1 MWWIGMGLGSVAG
14 VVVLR
19 VLLRQVRGL
28 LLDIGDLVCAWTE
41 VFVEYRQQGGPR
53 GVDAALPAIGVPA
66 SQRLRGACV
75 GSGRRSA

>member
-53 GVDAALPAIGVPA
+53 GWM
-66 SQRLRGACV
+66 LRGPLSV
-75 GSGRRSA
+75 FRRRRGSEALA

>member
-19 VLLRQVRGL
+19 VLLWQVRGL

-41 VFVEYRQQGGPR
+41 VLSSIGSKAGRGGGCCAARYRCSGVAEAPR
-53 GVDAALPAIGVPA
+53 
-66 SQRLRGACV
+66 RLR
-75 GSGRRSA
+75 RLR

>member
-28 LLDIGDLVCAWTE
+28 LLDFGDVTRAWTE
-41 VFVEYRQQGGPR
+41 VLSSIGGGEGRRVGCCAARYRCPGA
-53 GVDAALPAIGVPA
+53 VDAPRCVR
-66 SQRLRGACV
+66 RLK
-75 GSGRRSA
+75 